1 MTLTLLIGIFAVI
14 TLLLGTSSSS
24 SYTWRFK
31 VRETY
36 VQGSTRYTR
45 LVSSVDCAP
54 ARCNASIFLP
64 LSSQNSELLK
74 TATRPYLCF
83 LYDQTQDYC
92 KWWPETYGGCP
103 YWSCNI
109 HNPRA
114 CIGDSCVGN
123 FRSISGGYQLAITDP
138 NHSRRTSRPS
148 VAIISTDIKHSEEQ
162 LLGSIQDPFDP
173 NTGSSPQYSW
183 LRLLAETVTFL
194 NQTLPAI
201 APTHCYLCASLTR
214 PLLAAVPLNFSASDL
229 SNFSTPSARHS
240 LRTLS
245 PDAPLWEPEE
255 SNHTVIP
262 RRCLLGLGVSQSEF
276 CHSNIT
282 FNFTLYAPLGSFF
295 WCNGSFTTILSTNT
309 SAPCILVTLVPQLTL
324 YTPAEVQALLS
335 SPVRSRRA
343 AFLPVMVG
351 LSLVSSAAGAEI
363 SDGALGHSLWAV
375 QDLNSKLE
383 QVLTSTAESLASL
396 QRQVTS
402 LAQVTLQNR
411 QAMDLRSKKVKPA
424 SS

>member
-14 TLLLGTSSSS
+14 TLLPGTSSSS

-31 VRETY
+31 
-36 VQGSTRYTR
+36 
-45 LVSSVDCAP
+45 
-54 ARCNASIFLP
+54 
-64 LSSQNSELLK
+64 NSELLK

-138 NHSRRTSRPS
+138 NHSRRTSRVNASFYCDISSSTPYGSISISRELQPSQPS

-214 PLLAAVPLNFSASDL
+214 PLLAAVPLNFSASNL

-245 PDAPLWEPEE
+245 PDTPLLEPEE

-363 SDGALGHSLWAV
+363 YDGALGHSLWAV

-383 QVLTSTAESLASL
+383 QALTSTAESLASL